1 MPFKF
6 SSRLAAASW
15 IAGSSLLS
23 FAPAARAQ
31 DEAAQSPATDLAP
44 DEKTSCI
51 QSFEQAQRDR
61 AAARLLEAKD
71 RLLECARPVCG
82 TSLMSECTQ
91 MYSDV
96 DLALPS
102 VVLFARDEATNT
114 DLTDV
119 EVTLNGRVITTR
131 LNGTPIPI
139 DPGEQEFVFSATGH
153 EPIKHR
159 AVVGAGDKYRSIKIT
174 FPNPNANARQEQP
187 SVAPA
192 SASLST
198 AQPAPEVPV
207 MSWVLGGAAVVGIGA
222 GVVLRVISNNDFD
235 AMKQGCAAR
244 GCPEPD
250 IDTLEQKYVL
260 STVAFGV
267 GAAAAVG
274 AALWYVIDGPS
285 SEATTLAIV
294 PAPDGGGAFAT
305 AQGHF

>member
-1 MPFKF
+1 MRFELL
-6 SSRLAAASW
+6 SHLGLASWTAAA
-15 IAGSSLLS
+15 LLS

-31 DEAAQSPATDLAP
+31 NEAEQTQATDSAP
-44 DEKTSCI
+44 DEKAACI
-51 QSFEQAQRDR
+51 QSFERAQRER
-61 AAARLLEAKD
+61 AAARLLAAKD

-96 DLALPS
+96 DHELPS

-131 LNGTPIPI
+131 LTGTPILI
-139 DPGEQEFVFSATGH
+139 DPGEQEFVFSAAGH
-153 EPIKHR
+153 VPVKHR
-159 AVVGAGDKYRSIKIT
+159 AVVGAGDKYRSVKIT
-174 FPNPNANARQEQP
+174 FPNPKPVDRQEQP
-187 SVAPA
+187 SVAVA
-192 SASLST
+192 SASLRT
-198 AQPAPEVPV
+198 AEPAREVPV

-235 AMKQGCAAR
+235 AMKQGCGAR
-244 GCPEPD
+244 GCPESD
-250 IDTLEQKYVL
+250 IDTLEQKYML

-285 SEATTLAIV
+285 SEAATLAIV
-294 PAPDGGGAFAT
+294 PAPHGGGVFAT
-305 AQGHF
+305 AQGRF